1 MNLINGIQQ
10 VGLGCENFNQTWQWY
25 IDHLG
30 IDIRILEDDTI
41 AERMLPY
48 TDGKAQK
55 RHAGIAVSI
64 QGGSGLEIWQYS
76 ERKPK
81 PKDFKPMAGDLGIF
95 AGKIRSVDIQKA
107 HKQLS
112 ESYKNV
118 GPLCKGPDGAPTFWF
133 CDPWDNS
140 FQVVQDDYVFV
151 RTKRPSSGVCGACI
165 GVTDMEKA
173 LKLYGDI
180 IGYDKVVYDCQGEF
194 EEFKFL
200 GNAAGEKFRRVLI
213 KPSEAPKGAF
223 SKLYGPSSIE
233 LVQCLTRTPRKIYEG
248 RLWGDPG
255 FIQICF
261 DVSDMRLLEKHL
273 NENGYHFTVD
283 SCPGG
288 EIFDMGEASGH
299 FTYIED
305 PDGTLI
311 EFVQT
316 HKVPLIKQLGLS
328 INLDKRS
335 PYEPL
340 PDWMLRMLRF
350 KRVKNV
356 IKK

>member
-10 VGLGCENFNQTWQWY
+10 VGLGCENFTQTWQWY

-30 IDIRILEDDTI
+30 IDIRILEDDTV

-55 RHAGIAVSI
+55 RHACIAVSI

-76 ERKPK
+76 ERQPK
-81 PKDFKPMAGDLGIF
+81 AAEFIPSAGDLGIF
-95 AGKIRSVDIQKA
+95 AAKIRSVNIKRA

-112 ESYKNV
+112 ASYSNV
-118 GPLCKGPDGAPTFWF
+118 GPLCTGPDGEPTFWL
-133 CDPWDNS
+133 CDPWGNS
-140 FQVVQDDYVFV
+140 LQFVQDKYVFM
-151 RTKRPSSGVCGACI
+151 RTTRPSSGVCGACI
-165 GVTDMEKA
+165 GVTDMDKA
-173 LKLYGDI
+173 LKLYGNI
-180 IGYDKVVYDCQGEF
+180 LGYDKVVYDCEGEF
-194 EEFKFL
+194 EDFKFL
-200 GNAAGEKFRRVLI
+200 CSAPGEKYRRVLI

-223 SKLYGPSSIE
+223 SKLYGPSTIE
-233 LVQCLTRTPRKIYEG
+233 LVQCLSRSPRKIYEG

-255 FIQICF
+255 FIQLCF

-273 NENGYHFTVD
+273 AANGYHFTVD
-283 SCPGG
+283 SCPSG

-316 HKVPLIKQLGLS
+316 HRVPILKKLGLS
-328 INLDKRS
+328 INLDERS
-335 PYEPL
+335 PYKPL
-340 PDWMLRMLRF
+340 PGWMLRMLRF
-350 KRVKNV
+350 KRVKKLV
-356 IKK
+356 KK